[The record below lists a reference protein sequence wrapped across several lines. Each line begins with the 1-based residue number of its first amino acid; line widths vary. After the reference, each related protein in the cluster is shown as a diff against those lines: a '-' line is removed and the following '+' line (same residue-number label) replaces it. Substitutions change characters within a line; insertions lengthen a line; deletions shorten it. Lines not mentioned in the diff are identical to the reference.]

1 LTVFDE
7 RPLPNLARDG
17 SVLPEGWGEICL
29 AELIVHRIGGEWGE
43 DGPGEGLVPVRVVR
57 GTEFRDWERDKGKTA
72 ALRWVLASRL
82 ASRELRPG
90 DIVIEISG
98 GGPEQPVGRTFLIDE
113 EAMRLEPPLPLICGN
128 FCRLLRIHPALD
140 PAFVHLA
147 LREKYLRGDVWHFQN
162 QTTNLR
168 NLQLDEYLEGT
179 FLRVPPLA
187 EQRRIVAAVERL
199 LAEAAAAG
207 DSLRAA
213 KRVLRKLRQ
222 TILAAG
228 AEGRLTED
236 WRRERSSGRPLNA
249 VLSNVFAERRKSFDS
264 AQRQAALAG
273 ERWLKEPFN
282 LRPGAWQVPEP
293 LSLPELPEGWIV
305 APLQDL
311 AENLQYGTSQRADKN
326 LKDGVPVL
334 RMGNIRDGKI
344 DGRRSS
350 LKLIDPATED
360 IPRFTLRRGDILFNR
375 TNSPELVGKA
385 AVFDL
390 EGTVI
395 FASYLVRITCDERL
409 VLPEYLCAWINSPW
423 GRRWARTV
431 RTDCVSQ
438 SNINATKLRTMPV
451 PLPPLDE
458 QREIVRRQ
466 REALALADKQEDI
479 IGLTLARTERLPRAI
494 LEQAM
499 RGDLVRS
506 EAELAR
512 LEGLEHEPASVLLDR
527 VRADRPKAAAQ
538 KRKSRRRS
546 LRGLTTEAVLAA
558 IRRTSWGSLERT
570 AEELIRA
577 VAARMKVPEPGAEL
591 QATLRRHVEIAIE
604 RRILARKGDRLVAAT
619 PKIGRYDAEFL
630 LAVLGEAMREG
641 VSYDRKQLSRTVA
654 SWLGYDQLTA
664 AMSER
669 LDEIRHEAV
678 RRGHL
683 AVEGDRYR
691 FIHPSTAQNT
701 IRR

>member
-1 LTVFDE
+1 LTIFDE
-7 RPLPNLARDG
+7 RPLPSLARDG
-17 SVLPEGWGEICL
+17 SVLPEGWGEISL
-29 AELIVHRIGGEWGE
+29 AEIVVHRIGGEWGE
-43 DGPGEGLVPVRVVR
+43 DGPGAGLMPVRVVR
-57 GTEFRDWERDKGKTA
+57 GTEFRAWERDKGKTA
-72 ALRWVLASRL
+72 AVRWILATRL

-98 GGPEQPVGRTFLIDE
+98 GGPEQPVGRTCLIDE
-113 EAMRLEPPLPLICGN
+113 EAMSQEPALPLICSN
-128 FCRLLRIHPALD
+128 FCRLLRIHSALD

-147 LREKYLRGDVWHFQN
+147 LREKYLRGDVWHYQN

-168 NLQLDEYLEGT
+168 NLQLDEYLDGT

-187 EQRRIVAAVERL
+187 EQRRIVAAAERL
-199 LAEAAAAG
+199 LAGAAAAG

-213 KRVLRKLRQ
+213 SLAGRKLRQ
-222 TILAAG
+222 AVLAAA

-236 WRRERSSGRPLNA
+236 WRREQTERAPLA
-249 VLSNVFAERRKSFDS
+249 ATLTGVFEERRKSFDS
-264 AQRQAALAG
+264 ALQQAALAG
-273 ERWLKEPFN
+273 VRRLHAPFN
-282 LRPGAWQVPEP
+282 LDPGAWQVPEP
-293 LSLPELPEGWIV
+293 LALPELPDGWV
-305 APLQDL
+305 LAPLQDL
-311 AENLQYGTSQRADKN
+311 AENLQYGTSKRADKN

-334 RMGNIRDGKI
+334 RMGNIRDGKL

-360 IPRFTLRRGDILFNR
+360 IARFKLRRGDILFNR

-390 EGTVI
+390 DGTVI

-409 VLPEYLCAWINSPW
+409 VLPEYLCGWINSPW

-438 SNINATKLRTMPV
+438 SNINASKLRTMPV

-458 QREIVRRQ
+458 QHEIVRRQ
-466 REALALADKQEDI
+466 REALAFADELVNM
-479 IGLTLARTERLPRAI
+479 IGLALARAERLPRAI
-494 LEQAM
+494 LEQAL

-512 LEGLEHEPASVLLDR
+512 LEGVEYEPAAAVLDR
-527 VRADRPKAAAQ
+527 VRADRPRVAAQ
-538 KRKSRRRS
+538 QRKSRRRS

-570 AEELIRA
+570 AEELVRA
-577 VAARMKVPEPGAEL
+577 VAARMKVPEPGPEL

-604 RRILARKGDRLVAAT
+604 RRILGRKGDRLAAAT
-619 PKIGRYDAEFL
+619 PKIGRYESEFL
-630 LAVLGEAMREG
+630 IEALGEAMREG

-669 LDEIRHEAV
+669 LDEIRQEAV
-678 RRGHL
+678 RRGLL

-691 FIHPSTAQNT
+691 FIHSKSS
-701 IRR
+701 

>member
-1 LTVFDE
+1 MTVFDE

-17 SVLPEGWGEICL
+17 SVLPEGWGEISL
-29 AELIVHRIGGEWGE
+29 GELIVHRIGGEWGE
-43 DGPGEGLVPVRVVR
+43 EGSGEGLVPVRVVR
-57 GTEFRDWERDKGKTA
+57 GTEFRDWERDKGRTA
-72 ALRWVLASRL
+72 ALRWILATRL

-113 EAMRLEPPLPLICGN
+113 EAMAQEPPLPLICGN
-128 FCRLLRIHPALD
+128 FCRLLRIHSALD
-140 PAFVHLA
+140 PAFVNLA
-147 LREKYLRGDVWHFQN
+147 LRENYLRGDVWHFQN

-179 FLRVPPLA
+179 YLRVPPLT
-187 EQRRIVAAVERL
+187 EQRRIVAVAEAL
-199 LAEAAAAG
+199 LAEAAAAR
-207 DSLRAA
+207 DSLHMAR
-213 KRVLRKLRQ
+213 RVLRKLRQ

-228 AEGRLTED
+228 AEGRLTEE
-236 WRRERSSGRPLNA
+236 WRRERGAAEPFSAILAS
-249 VLSNVFAERRKSFDS
+249 VFADRRKAFDS
-264 AQRQAALAG
+264 AQRQAAMAG
-273 ERWLKEPFN
+273 QKRLKEPFH
-282 LRPGAWQVPEP
+282 LHPGAWQVPEP
-293 LSLPELPEGWIV
+293 LCLPELPEGWV
-305 APLQDL
+305 LAPLQDL
-311 AENLQYGTSQRADKN
+311 VENLQYGTSKRADKN

-350 LKLIDPATED
+350 LKLIDPTTED
-360 IPRFTLRRGDILFNR
+360 IPRYTLRRGDILFNR

-385 AVFDL
+385 AVFHLD
-390 EGTVI
+390 GTVI

-409 VLPEYLCAWINSPW
+409 ILPEYLCGWINSPW

-466 REALALADKQEDI
+466 REALAIADEIEDMVGQALAH
-479 IGLTLARTERLPRAI
+479 AERLPRAI

-499 RGDLVRS
+499 RGDLVPS

-512 LEGLEHEPASVLLDR
+512 LAGAEHEPAAVLLDR
-527 VRADRPKAAAQ
+527 VRADRQP
-538 KRKSRRRS
+538 RRRRSRRR

-558 IRRTSWGSLERT
+558 IRRTAWGSLERT
-570 AEELIRA
+570 PEELVAA
-577 VAARMKVPEPGAEL
+577 VALRLKKAPDPGPEM
-591 QATLRRHVEIAIE
+591 QAWLREHVEIAIE
-604 RRILARKGDRLVAAT
+604 RRILAQKGDRLVAAT

-630 LAVLGEAMREG
+630 LDALGRAMRRD
-641 VSYDRKQLSRTVA
+641 VSYDRKQLNRTVA
-654 SWLGYDQLTA
+654 SWLGYDQVTA
-664 AMSER
+664 PMSDR
-669 LDEIRHEAV
+669 LDEIRQEAV
-678 RRGHL
+678 RRGLL
-683 AVEGDRYR
+683 AVERDRYR
-691 FIHPSTAQNT
+691 FIHPNDDQKT

>member
-1 LTVFDE
+1 MTIFDE
-7 RPLPNLARDG
+7 RPLPNLAHDG
-17 SVLPEGWGEICL
+17 SVLPEGWGEISL
-29 AELIVHRIGGEWGE
+29 AEVVVHRIGGEWGE
-43 DGPGEGLVPVRVVR
+43 DGPDEGLVPVRVVR
-57 GTEFRDWERDKGKTA
+57 GTEFRTWEREKGRNA
-72 ALRWVLASRL
+72 AVRWIVATRL

-113 EAMRLEPPLPLICGN
+113 EAMRQEPPLPLICSN
-128 FCRLLRIHPALD
+128 FCRLLRIHSDLD
-140 PAFVHLA
+140 AAFVHLA
-147 LREKYLRGDVWHFQN
+147 LRERYLRGDVWHFQN

-187 EQRRIVAAVERL
+187 EQRRIVAAAEGL
-199 LAEAAAAG
+199 LAEATAG
-207 DSLRAA
+207 RDCLLVVR
-213 KRVLRKLRQ
+213 RVVRKLRQ
-222 TILAAG
+222 AVLAAG

-236 WRRERSSGRPLNA
+236 WRRARGPAPLA
-249 VLSNVFAERRKSFDS
+249 ALLAGVFEERRKSFDS
-264 AQRQAALAG
+264 AQRQAAMAG
-273 ERWLKEPFN
+273 LRRLRTPFH
-282 LRPGAWQVPEP
+282 LEPGAWQVPEP
-293 LSLPELPEGWIV
+293 LSPPELPEGWML

-311 AENLQYGTSQRADKN
+311 IEDLQYGTSKRADKN

-360 IPRFTLRRGDILFNR
+360 IPRYTLRRGDILFNR

-390 EGTVI
+390 DGTMI

-409 VLPEYLCAWINSPW
+409 VLPEYLCGWINSPW

-458 QREIVRRQ
+458 QREIVRLQ
-466 REALALADKQEDI
+466 RETFAFADLLEEAI
-479 IGLTLARTERLPRAI
+479 AHGLGEAERLPRTI
-494 LEQAM
+494 LEKAM
-499 RGDLVRS
+499 RGDLVPP

-512 LEGLEHEPASVLLDR
+512 LDGVEHEPAAVLLDR
-527 VRADRPKAAAQ
+527 IRASRPAP
-538 KRKSRRRS
+538 KRRSRRR

-558 IRRTSWGSLERT
+558 IRRTAWGSLERT
-570 AEELIRA
+570 AEELITA
-577 VAARMKVPEPGAEL
+577 VALRLKKTPAPSPEMLAW
-591 QATLRRHVEIAIE
+591 LRDHVEIAIE
-604 RRILARKGDRLVAAT
+604 RRILAQRGDRLVAAT

-630 LAVLGEAMREG
+630 LDALGRAMRRE
-641 VSYDRKQLSRTVA
+641 VSYDRKQLNRTVA
-654 SWLGYDQLTA
+654 SWLGYDQVTA
-664 AMSER
+664 PMSDR
-669 LDEIRHEAV
+669 LDEIRQEAV
-678 RRGHL
+678 RRGLL
-683 AVEGDRYR
+683 AVEGERYR
-691 FIHPSTAQNT
+691 FIHSNSS
-701 IRR
+701 

>member
-1 LTVFDE
+1 MTVFDE

-17 SVLPEGWGEICL
+17 SVLPEGWGEISL

-57 GTEFRDWERDKGKTA
+57 GTEFREWDRDKGKTA
-72 ALRWVLASRL
+72 ALRWILATRL
-82 ASRELRPG
+82 ASRELRLG

-98 GGPEQPVGRTFLIDE
+98 GGPEQPVGRTFVIDE
-113 EAMRLEPPLPLICGN
+113 EAMRQEPPLPLICGN
-128 FCRLLRIHPALD
+128 FCRLLRIHAALD
-140 PAFVHLA
+140 SAFVHLA
-147 LREKYLRGDVWHFQN
+147 LRENYLRGDVWHYQN

-187 EQRRIVAAVERL
+187 EQRRIVAAAEGL
-199 LAEAAAAG
+199 LAGAAAAR
-207 DSLRAA
+207 DNLLTA

-222 TILAAG
+222 TVLAAG

-236 WRRERSSGRPLNA
+236 WRRERGAAKPLAANFA
-249 VLSNVFAERRKSFDS
+249 GVFADRKKSFDS
-264 AQRQAALAG
+264 AERQAVLAG
-273 ERWLKEPFN
+273 QRRLQEPFN
-282 LRPGAWQVPEP
+282 LEPGACQVPEP
-293 LSLPELPEGWIV
+293 LSPPELPEGWV
-305 APLQDL
+305 LAPLQDL
-311 AENLQYGTSQRADKN
+311 IETLQYGTSKRADKN

-409 VLPEYLCAWINSPW
+409 VLPEYLCGWINSPW

-438 SNINATKLRTMPV
+438 SNINASKLRTMPV

-466 REALALADKQEDI
+466 REALASAGGVEEAIAHALGRAD
-479 IGLTLARTERLPRAI
+479 RLPRAI

-499 RGDLVRS
+499 RGDLVPS

-512 LEGLEHEPASVLLDR
+512 LDGTEHEPAAILLDR
-527 VRADRPKAAAQ
+527 IRADRPLR
-538 KRKSRRRS
+538 KRRSRRR

-558 IRRTSWGSLERT
+558 IRRTAWGSLERT
-570 AEELIRA
+570 AEELVAA
-577 VAARMKVPEPGAEL
+577 VALRLKKVPDPGPEM
-591 QATLRRHVEIAIE
+591 QAWLRDHVEIAIE
-604 RRILARKGDRLVAAT
+604 RRILTQKGDRLVAAT

-630 LAVLGEAMREG
+630 LDALGRAMRRE
-641 VSYDRKQLSRTVA
+641 VSYDRKQLNRTVA
-654 SWLGYDQLTA
+654 SWLGYDQVTSP
-664 AMSER
+664 MSDR
-669 LDEIRHEAV
+669 LDEIRQEAV
-678 RRGHL
+678 RRGLL
-683 AVEGDRYR
+683 AVERDRYR
-691 FIHPSTAQNT
+691 FIQSE
-701 IRR
+701 RSL